1 MPTVAVTETTLDK
14 LKRAMKQ
21 QGTPTMDATINS
33 LLEKA
38 NKVPHSMFGVDA
50 KRSLRLSA
58 KEHEAFQRAH

>member
-38 NKVPHSMFGVDA
+38 GKVPHSMFGIDS
-50 KRSLRLSA
+50 KRGLRLSV
-58 KEHEAFQRAH
+58 KEHEEFQRSR